1 VRYLRS
7 RAARLA
13 AGLAAPLALAGGLA
27 GPAPASAATAAPCV
41 TLTGAAPFAPS
52 NTDNTFTG
60 VTEISPCDVWAA
72 GFDLAGGAD
81 GTLAEHWDGSSWTQF
96 PTPSPGPDGSVLE
109 DVRAISSNDVWAVGS
124 FADSSG
130 QQNTLALHWDGSQ
143 WSVVSTPNPPN
154 TFSQLRAVRAVSTND
169 VWAVGSSFSNATGFQ
184 TLTEHWNGTQWSVVP
199 SPNPGAPSTDNTLLG
214 LAVTSTKDAWA
225 VGTSSTATA
234 DHTLIL
240 HWNGTSWTQAT
251 SPTPG
256 GSDQLRSASATSA
269 SNAWAV
275 GASSDGSK
283 TVILRWNGTSWKPV
297 ASPSPTADNGL
308 FGVAATSASNAWA
321 VGFTGTS
328 TLILAWNGTKWAKI
342 PSPAGDQLNSV
353 AGISASNAWAVGDAL
368 VSGVRQPLAIHCC

>member
-1 VRYLRS
+1 V
-7 RAARLA
+7 
-13 AGLAAPLALAGGLA
+13 LAGGLA
-27 GPAPASAATAAPCV
+27 GLAPASAVTAAPCV
-41 TLTGAAPFAPS
+41 SLPGAPPFAPS

-81 GTLAEHWDGSSWTQF
+81 RTLTEHWDGSAWTQF
-96 PTPSPGPDGSVLE
+96 PAPSPGPDGSVLE
-109 DVRAISSNDVWAVGS
+109 DVRAISSSDVWAVGS

-143 WSVVSTPNPPN
+143 WSMVSTPNPPN
-154 TFSQLRAVRAVSTND
+154 TFSQFRAVRAVSTND

-184 TLTEHWNGTQWSVVP
+184 TLIEHWNGTQWSVVR
-199 SPNPGAPSTDNTLLG
+199 SPNPGAPSTNNTLLG
-214 LAVTSTKDAWA
+214 LAVTSTSNAWA

-251 SPTPG
+251 SPTPD

-275 GASSDGSK
+275 GASSDGTK
-283 TVILRWNGTSWKPV
+283 TLILHWNGTSWKQV

-308 FGVAATSASNAWA
+308 FGVAATSASNAWS

-368 VSGVRQPLAIHCC
+368 ASGVRQPLAIHCC